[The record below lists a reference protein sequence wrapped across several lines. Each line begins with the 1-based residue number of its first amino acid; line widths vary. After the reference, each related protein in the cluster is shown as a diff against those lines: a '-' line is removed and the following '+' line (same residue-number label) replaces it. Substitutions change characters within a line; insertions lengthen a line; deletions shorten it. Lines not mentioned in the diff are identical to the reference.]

1 MAMIRTPEGKKPV
14 EAPVAVEAKAPAVK
28 LVSISMLPSDV
39 DLFKKIL
46 AIARSGFPDSGVKS
60 LAAKLESQL

>member
-1 MAMIRTPEGKKPV
+1 
-14 EAPVAVEAKAPAVK
+14 
-28 LVSISMLPSDV
+28 MLPSDV